1 MKCWGF
7 QPPPKT
13 PKGPDERFVVKL
25 IKFEKSKY
33 NRVLREVAW
42 AKTTKEKTSMS
53 KFYLGGSYKVVDNVP
68 SIVKQYIT
76 KEEAEDLAAKLNAAG
91 GVAVIME
98 VDEEEAVIKEFDEEE
113 G

>member
-1 MKCWGF
+1 MARVFGLREF
-7 QPPPKT
+7 SA
-13 PKGPDERFVVKL
+13 ELRFRFVMRQKG
-25 IKFEKSKY
+25 
-33 NRVLREVAW
+33 REVAW
-42 AKTTKEKTSMS
+42 AKTTEEKTSMS

-98 VDEEEAVIKEFDEEE
+98 VDEEEAVIKEVDEEE